1 MRENISNNS
10 ELAYDH
16 ELLLLFDVTIS
27 EIVKN
32 PEKRAQYVNFNLSLL
47 FLADSNGTPCSLL
60 PEMGSNEVI

>member
-1 MRENISNNS
+1 M
-10 ELAYDH
+10 
-16 ELLLLFDVTIS
+16 LFDVTIS

-32 PEKRAQYVNFNLSLL
+32 PENRAQYVNFNLSLL